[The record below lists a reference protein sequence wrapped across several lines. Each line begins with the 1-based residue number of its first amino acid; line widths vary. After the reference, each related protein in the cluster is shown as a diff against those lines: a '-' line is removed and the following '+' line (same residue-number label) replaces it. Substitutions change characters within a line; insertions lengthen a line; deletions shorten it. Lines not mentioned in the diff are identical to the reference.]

1 MNQSE
6 PFPVTSASDLPAR
19 DERFRWLV
27 EDLWPM
33 EGVGIIGGAAKSFK
47 TWLALDLA
55 VSLASKTAC
64 LGVFQANSKR
74 RVMVYAAEDS
84 LPDIRL
90 RLKSIC
96 QPRGICLSD
105 LDLGIIT
112 VNQMHLN
119 KPHDFLR
126 LKATL
131 SMHQPALLILDPFVR
146 LHTAIDENSAA
157 EVSAILGK
165 LRGLQ
170 REFKMAIALV
180 HHARKNRAGLR
191 PGQALRGST
200 DFHAWTDVTLY
211 MQCRSHHLE
220 LNVEHRTAV
229 SPEPFL
235 LKLADVDDCPH
246 LKIISQSPEKSF
258 LPDQKNNGNLKSQL
272 LDVMTQNKQPLSQVK
287 LRQIVK
293 ARNQTVGQTLID
305 LENEGLAKRTDNGW
319 IHGRVE
325 TLDR

>member
-1 MNQSE
+1 MNH
-6 PFPVTSASDLPAR
+6 PFPVTSAHDLPIR
-19 DERFRWLV
+19 EECHRWLV
-27 EDLWPM
+27 EGLWPL

-55 VSLASKTAC
+55 VSLASNTAC
-64 LGVFQANSKR
+64 LGTFQVSSQC
-74 RVMVYAAEDS
+74 RVLVYAAEDN

-90 RLKSIC
+90 RLAGICKS
-96 QPRGICLSD
+96 RGISLID

-119 KPHDFLR
+119 KSQDFLR
-126 LKATL
+126 LQNTI
-131 SMHQPALLILDPFVR
+131 SIHRPALLILDPFVR

-170 REFKMAIALV
+170 REFRMAIALV

-220 LNVEHRTAV
+220 LTVEHRTAQ

-235 LKLADVDDCPH
+235 LELADAENAPH
-246 LKIISQSPEKSF
+246 LNIISQNMEKN
-258 LPDQKNNGNLKSQL
+258 LVCDQTNNRTLKNQVLEIMN
-272 LDVMTQNKQPLSQVK
+272 QNQHPLSQVK

-293 ARNQTVGQTLID
+293 ARNQTVGQILMD
-305 LENEGLAKRTDNGW
+305 LENEGLATRTDNGW
-319 IHGRVE
+319 MPVNS
-325 TLDR
+325 T